1 MNQKMFFYKKKKDD
15 CNIFNHLFAIH
26 IIIKSQGLIS
36 FVNLCVFVMMANT
49 QLDDAK
55 YSAGVFV
62 EKVFGTND
70 HNILLE
76 KLDYYGVRGIAN

>member
-1 MNQKMFFYKKKKDD
+1 
-15 CNIFNHLFAIH
+15 
-26 IIIKSQGLIS
+26 
-36 FVNLCVFVMMANT
+36 MMANT

-62 EKVFGTND
+62 ENVFDTND

-76 KLDYYGVRGIAN
+76 KLDYYSVRGIAN